1 MVTGNARFKFP
12 VHGDTAWVIRVVI
25 AFHQLP
31 MRSSA
36 SGSNSPDLPPVSTDG
51 DDLLDAEQLG
61 RFFGL
66 GTTKPSSARAAINMR
81 IRRKH
86 PMPPSMTVPG
96 LSGRRWLKSSVVKW
110 LKGYEKS
117 DVSATSQANVQAA
130 ATATAVVV
138 PCRRRGRPTKEETIA
153 RRASTAATF
162 DSPPAFERR

>member
-1 MVTGNARFKFP
+1 
-12 VHGDTAWVIRVVI
+12 
-25 AFHQLP
+25 

-36 SGSNSPDLPPVSTDG
+36 SGSNSPDLPPVSTYG

-117 DVSATSQANVQAA
+117 DVSATSKANQQAA
-130 ATATAVVV
+130 AATAVVV
-138 PCRRRGRPTKEETIA
+138 PRRQRGRPTKAETIA
-153 RRASTAATF
+153 RRDAAKVAF
-162 DSPPAFERR
+162 DSTPVFERR